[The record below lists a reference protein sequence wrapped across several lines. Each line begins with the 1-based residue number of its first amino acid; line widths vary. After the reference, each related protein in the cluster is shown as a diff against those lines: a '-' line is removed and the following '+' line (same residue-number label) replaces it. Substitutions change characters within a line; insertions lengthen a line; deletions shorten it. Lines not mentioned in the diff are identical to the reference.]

1 MQFKNNTKQRNTSIQ
16 GLRSFKDTLPK
27 NLKKII
33 NKKGH
38 IYSETLSNWK
48 YLVGNELFK
57 VCFPKTFKNSNR
69 FGVSTLVVMVKRG
82 HEVDVEYSKKN
93 ILDKMNNFFGYDV
106 VEKLKFISFDDEQK
120 TNSSNETKSNNVAI
134 SKYRDKIIILGSFS
148 NLNAEEIKR
157 ITVGNKDA
165 KITIIAF
172 ESLTCSHCANF
183 HKNVYPELK
192 KEYLDTGLAKIEFRH
207 FPLDIAAFNAS
218 KVAQCNNDGNS
229 DILESLYANQQ
240 KWVKGSSVE
249 EANKNLQIFL
259 KNEGFS
265 IDFESCV
272 NNKNIEDFVLNDRI
286 EGAKNFK
293 ISSTPTI
300 IINNKKFEKKL
311 NYKNLKKALEKM
323 I

>member
-120 TNSSNETKSNNVAI
+120 NNSSKETKSNNVAI
-134 SKYRDKIIILGSFS
+134 SRYRDKIK
-148 NLNAEEIKR
+148 NVTNEKIK
-157 ITVGNKDA
+157 K
-165 KITIIAF
+165 
-172 ESLTCSHCANF
+172 SLTELT
-183 HKNVYPELK
+183 KVY
-192 KEYLDTGLAKIEFRH
+192 KEK
-207 FPLDIAAFNAS
+207 
-218 KVAQCNNDGNS
+218 
-229 DILESLYANQQ
+229 
-240 KWVKGSSVE
+240 
-249 EANKNLQIFL
+249 
-259 KNEGFS
+259 
-265 IDFESCV
+265 
-272 NNKNIEDFVLNDRI
+272 
-286 EGAKNFK
+286 
-293 ISSTPTI
+293 
-300 IINNKKFEKKL
+300 
-311 NYKNLKKALEKM
+311 
-323 I
+323 